1 MQPSEERID
10 WEEKVFLDIEE
21 MLEIDRC
28 KAQRIVGANATV
40 LESAWA
46 QSLTAR
52 ATALA
57 IVSNN
62 PPTGEAP

>member
-1 MQPSEERID
+1 MQPSEERLE

-21 MLEIDRC
+21 MLEIDRS
-28 KAQRIVGANATV
+28 KAQGVVRANSTV
-40 LESAWA
+40 LETAWA

-57 IVSNN
+57 IVSQN
-62 PPTGEAP
+62 PPTGETP